1 MKTSI
6 ILDTGPLVAFID
18 TSDRFHSWSVQV
30 WTTLSKPLF
39 TCEAVITEACFL
51 VKNVYKGEDTVM
63 ELINDGLIEI
73 PFHLNEEV
81 TEIRELM
88 KRYQSVPMSL
98 ADACLVRMSE
108 LIKDNY
114 VLTLDSD
121 FRIYRRNKKEAIEL
135 IIAEDLSI

>member
-1 MKTSI
+1 
-6 ILDTGPLVAFID
+6 
-18 TSDRFHSWSVQV
+18 
-30 WTTLSKPLF
+30 
-39 TCEAVITEACFL
+39 
-51 VKNVYKGEDTVM
+51 M